1 MKRMITALCA
11 MMLVPTLAAAKNEGI
26 SVTELREQIETLGR
40 WTASYT
46 DVKGRTVEVDIAPI
60 LSEVENV
67 PVITLEKPQYPLESA
82 YNICDPSMTKVRQE
96 ADGGTVFNY
105 DTLKRANSVTFILL
119 APLETATTMCFLSSW
134 NTEVKK

>member
-67 PVITLEKPQYPLESA
+67 PVITLENRSIRWKA
-82 YNICDPSMTKVRQE
+82 RITF
-96 ADGGTVFNY
+96 AT
-105 DTLKRANSVTFILL
+105 RA
-119 APLETATTMCFLSSW
+119 
-134 NTEVKK
+134 